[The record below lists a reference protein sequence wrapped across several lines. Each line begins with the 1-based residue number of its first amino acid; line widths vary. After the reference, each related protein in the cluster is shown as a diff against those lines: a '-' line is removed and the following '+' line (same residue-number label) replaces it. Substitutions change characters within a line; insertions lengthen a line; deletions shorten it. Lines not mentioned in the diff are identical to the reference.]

1 MEKYRKLQAGNF
13 DWDPTRRILMTNV
26 EQNRIGE
33 RVEGKKTNFLC
44 ERKLLPET

>member
-26 EQNRIGE
+26 EQ
-33 RVEGKKTNFLC
+33 KQNFLC